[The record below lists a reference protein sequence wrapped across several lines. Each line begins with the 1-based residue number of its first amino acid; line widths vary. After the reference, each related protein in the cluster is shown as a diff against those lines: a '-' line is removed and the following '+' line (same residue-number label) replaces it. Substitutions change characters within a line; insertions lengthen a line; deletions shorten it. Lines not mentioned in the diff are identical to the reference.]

1 MLFGNSKALLFI
13 KIIRLIRSYQMS
25 VFKQIKENIVTN
37 KYATQD
43 IVDHWIEP
51 KIDDLHSFLLD
62 ENLAAEQIAS
72 VFSNIANLNIYNGDA
87 PTTDQDWFVEGKTL
101 WMVNPW
107 SSYISDIVLSQQ
119 TLGFDINTIGVF
131 QSSEHTVDVKEDKAW
146 EAAPDGVIDKVKSL
160 VMQAYDANASD
171 IHIAPRTDEI
181 ASVKFRV
188 LGATRHIFD
197 LLIDDDYFAL
207 ANTFLQLSGKHAG
220 IYNAPIDGKFIVYE
234 RNLKINIRLAMM
246 PVLIAGEIVP
256 KFVLRVHGNA
266 IARALS
272 ALHFL
277 ERQIVLLSESAKY
290 SDGLILN
297 TGPMGSGKTTTLYAL
312 LNIINSVRKGV
323 SIQTLEDPIEA
334 NIYNVDQ
341 TEINNQAGMSYS
353 SGLRTMLRSDAN
365 VMLVGEIRDTETANL
380 TVEAAMTGHL
390 VLSTL
395 HARTAMGAIRRM
407 LKLGVSTLDLADT
420 LALAVAQR
428 MVKRVC
434 PTCSNKILFG
444 SLKKDNIRSYNRYKD
459 LLDDDVIMRANPK
472 GCPKCA
478 GFGYLDRALVAE
490 VALIDEEIA
499 DMIVREVTMAQL
511 NQRQKEKGFL
521 DLWAHGIELI
531 KSEITTL
538 EELESSL
545 PRRNLGYE

>member
-1 MLFGNSKALLFI
+1 MN
-13 KIIRLIRSYQMS
+13 
-25 VFKQIKENIVTN
+25 VFKQIKEDVVV
-37 KYATQD
+37 KEYASQD
-43 IVDHWIEP
+43 VVDNWVEP
-51 KIDDLHSFLLD
+51 KVDDLHSFLLD
-62 ENLAAEQIAS
+62 ENLAAEQIS
-72 VFSNIANLNIYNGDA
+72 LLFSNISNLDVYKGDA
-87 PTTDQDWFVEGKTL
+87 PTTDQDWFVENKIL

-107 SSYISDIVLSQQ
+107 ASYVSDIVLSQQ
-119 TLGFDINTIGVF
+119 TLGFDINSIGIF
-131 QSSEHTVDVKEDKAW
+131 QSSEHTVEVKEDKAW

-181 ASVKFRV
+181 ASVKFRI
-188 LGATRHIFD
+188 LGSTRHIFD

-220 IYNAPIDGKFIVYE
+220 IYNSPIDGKFIVYE

-256 KFVLRVHGNA
+256 RFVLRVHGNA

-272 ALHFL
+272 ALNFL
-277 ERQIVLLSESAKY
+277 ERQIVLLEESAKY

-334 NIYNVDQ
+334 NIQNVDQ

-353 SGLRTMLRSDAN
+353 SGLRTLLRSDAN
-365 VMLVGEIRDTETANL
+365 VMLVGEIRDSETANL

-420 LALAVAQR
+420 LALSVAQR

-434 PTCSNKILFG
+434 TDCSDLILFS
-444 SLKKDNIRSYNRYKD
+444 SLKTSNIRVYNRYKD
-459 LLDDDVIMRANPK
+459 LLDDDVKMRATPK
-472 GCPKCA
+472 GCAKCA
-478 GFGYLDRALVAE
+478 GFGYIDRALVAE
-490 VALIDEEIA
+490 VALIDEEVA
-499 DMIVREVTMAQL
+499 DMIVREATMAQL
-511 NQRQKEKGFL
+511 NKRQKEKGFL

-545 PRRNLGYE
+545 PRRNLGYEKEI